1 VLLKR
6 PAEDALRQSREMGV
20 SMTHKIVFLDR
31 ESLDANVRAPNFPHE
46 YKEYE
51 STWTPDEIVERL
63 KDADIAIINKV
74 PMRAD
79 TLKQLPNLKLIAVA
93 ATGTDVVDKA
103 QAKAQGITVS
113 NIRGYAF
120 NTVPEHVIAL
130 LFALRRSIVPYAQSV
145 KRGDWNKSSQF
156 CYFDY
161 PIYDIAGSTLGIVG
175 YGALGKSIAKR
186 AEALGMKVLPYDVFP
201 QEGLVDFETVLT
213 QSDAITIHVPLTPD
227 TKNMFGAEQFR
238 KMKKHAL
245 LINTARGGLVD
256 EEALLEALKSGEIGG
271 AGFDVV
277 AQEPPKDGNILCDA
291 DLPNL
296 IVTPHVAWASKEA
309 MQILADQ
316 LIDNVENFVAGKPSN
331 VVE

>member
-1 VLLKR
+1 
-6 PAEDALRQSREMGV
+6 
-20 SMTHKIVFLDR
+20 MTKKVVFLDR
-31 ESLDANVRAPNFPHE
+31 ESLDAKVRPFDFPND

-63 KDADIAIINKV
+63 QGAEIALINKV
-74 PMRAD
+74 PMRAE
-79 TLKQLPNLKLIAVA
+79 TLKQLPDLKLIAVA
-93 ATGTDVVDKA
+93 ATGTDVIDKE
-103 QAKAQGITVS
+103 QAKAQGITIS

-120 NTVPEHVIAL
+120 NTVPEHVIGL
-130 LFALRRSIVPYAQSV
+130 MFALRRSIVPYANSV
-145 KRGDWNKSSQF
+145 KRGDWAKSSQF

-175 YGALGKSIAKR
+175 YGALGKSIAEKVK
-186 AEALGMKVLPYDVFP
+186 ALGMKVIAFDVVEQP
-201 QEGLVDFETVLT
+201 GLVDFETILKE
-213 QSDAITIHVPLTPD
+213 SDVITLHVPLTPD
-227 TKNMFGAEQFR
+227 TKGMFGAEQF
-238 KMKKHAL
+238 KTMKNTAL

-256 EEALLEALKSGEIGG
+256 EEALVEALKSGEIGG

-277 AQEPPKDGNILCDA
+277 AKEPPKDGNILVEQ

-316 LIDNVENFVAGKPSN
+316 LVDNVEAYVKGTPAN
-331 VVE
+331 VV

>member
-1 VLLKR
+1 
-6 PAEDALRQSREMGV
+6 
-20 SMTHKIVFLDR
+20 MTKKVVFLDR
-31 ESLDANVRAPNFPHE
+31 ESLDAKVRAFNFPNE

-63 KDADIAIINKV
+63 KGAEIAIINKV

-79 TLKQLPNLKLIAVA
+79 TLKQLPDLKLIAVA

-120 NTVPEHVIAL
+120 NTVPEHVIGL
-130 LFALRRSIVPYAQSV
+130 MFALRRSIVPYAQSV

-161 PIYDIAGSTLGIVG
+161 PIYDIAGSNLGIVG
-175 YGALGKSIAKR
+175 YGALGKSIGKR
-186 AEALGMKVLPYDVFP
+186 AEALGMKILPYDVFP
-201 QEGLVDFETVLT
+201 QDGLVDFETVLRE
-213 QSDAITIHVPLTPD
+213 SDVITIHVPLTD
-227 TKNMFGAEQFR
+227 QTRNMFGAEQFK
-238 KMKKHAL
+238 KMKNHAL

-256 EEALLEALKSGEIGG
+256 EAALLEALKAGEIGG

-277 AQEPPKDGNILCDA
+277 AQEPPRDGNILCQA

-316 LIDNVENFVAGKPSN
+316 LVDNVEAFVAGKPQN
-331 VVE
+331 VVEA